1 MLFNGTHFKLTCNNQ
16 NIAILDFFS
25 PARLVSQAVISELHQ
40 LLDQLL
46 TTPDINGLVLTT
58 STDNFAFGADI
69 NEFLPLFNGGADKF
83 LAYTHAAYNKLEDLP
98 FPTVCIVNGHCYGGG
113 AELALSTDYR
123 IGTANMS
130 VGFPEVKI
138 GILPA
143 MGGTTRMPRLIGLD
157 TALSWLTSGRNFKAK
172 QALKDGFISGI
183 VEQEQIMTAALNLI
197 NSCNNEEVNYLADKA
212 RKKAQLPLN
221 SYELQMSLSMAK
233 GMIFKAA
240 GPNYPAPMTI
250 VDIIEKSAKQTR
262 EQALTNEISGV
273 VDKLI
278 NTGHSAAMCHVYLAD
293 LAVKSK
299 AKKIASTKTQEC
311 AVIGA
316 GIMGGGIAYAN
327 ATKGIRTP
335 MKDINQSGL
344 DLGLSTAVA
353 LLEKPVKRGKFSFKK
368 AATILNNIVPTLT
381 NASLANVDMVIEAVV
396 ENQTVKAK
404 VLKQCEQSVTE
415 NTVIASNTSTI
426 SITQL
431 ANQLTRPEQ
440 FIGIHFFNPVNKMP
454 LVEVIRGKQTSDD
467 TVAKAVAYVNQI
479 GKTAIVVNDC
489 AGFFVN
495 RILTPYMRAYSNL
508 IAAGVNPLIIEKTM
522 KKYGM
527 PMGPAE
533 LIDVVGIDTSSH
545 VLEIMSQNYDHMPL
559 PENNIVRTLLDNG
572 SLGQKNGSGFYL
584 WSKDRRGRTVKTW
597 NHDVFSQFDINKK
610 LQLNEENIVSALILP
625 MMFEAQRALDEGI
638 ISSKQEADIAM
649 IFGTG
654 FPAFRG
660 GLCYAMDNIEDGQL
674 QQTAQQLATILAD
687 TVTYTI
693 PNTQA

>member
-1 MLFNGTHFKLTCNNQ
+1 MLFNGTHFKLTCNTQ

-25 PARLVSQAVISELHQ
+25 PARLVSQAAVSELHQ
-40 LLDQLL
+40 VLDQLL
-46 TTPDINGLVLTT
+46 AVENINGLVLTT
-58 STDNFAFGADI
+58 STDNFAFGANI
-69 NEFLPLFNGGADKF
+69 NEFMPLFSGGADEF

-98 FPTVCIVNGHCYGGG
+98 FPTVCIVTGHCYGGG
-113 AELALSTDYR
+113 AELALTTDYR
-123 IGTANMS
+123 IGTPNIS

-143 MGGTTRMPRLIGLD
+143 MGGTTRMPRLVGLD

-183 VEQEQIMTAALNLI
+183 VEQDHAMTAALNLI
-197 NSCNNEEVNYLADKA
+197 NSCNKEEVNYLAERT
-212 RKKAQLPLN
+212 RKKSALPLSN
-221 SYELQMSLSMAK
+221 YELQMSLSMAK

-250 VDIIEKSAKQTR
+250 VNIIEQSATQSR
-262 EQALTNEISGV
+262 DQALSNEITGV
-273 VDKLI
+273 IEKLI

-299 AKKIASTKTQEC
+299 AKKIAGTKIQEC

-316 GIMGGGIAYAN
+316 GIMGGGIAYTN
-327 ATKGIRTP
+327 AAKGIRTP

-344 DLGLSTAVA
+344 DLGLSTAVS
-353 LLEKPVKRGKFSFKK
+353 LLEKPVKRGKITFKQ
-368 AATILNNIVPTLT
+368 AATSLNNIIPTLSSAT
-381 NASLANVDMVIEAVV
+381 LANADMVIEAVV
-396 ENQTVKAK
+396 ENPVVKAN
-404 VLKQCEQSVTE
+404 VLKECEKSIAADAVM
-415 NTVIASNTSTI
+415 ASNTSTI

-431 ANQLTRPEQ
+431 ASHLTRPEK

-454 LVEVIRGKQTSDD
+454 LVEVIRGKKTNDD
-467 TVAKAVAYVNQI
+467 TVSKAVAYVNQI

-508 IAAGVNPLIIEKTM
+508 IAAGVNPLSIEKAM

-545 VLEIMSQNYDHMPL
+545 VLEIMSQNYAHMPL
-559 PENNIVRTLLDNG
+559 PENNIIKTLLDNDC
-572 SLGQKNGSGFYL
+572 LGQKNGAGFYL

-597 NHDVFSQFDINKK
+597 NQDVFSLFDITATLELTEDSIIN
-610 LQLNEENIVSALILP
+610 ALILP

-649 IFGTG
+649 IYGTG

-660 GLCYAMDNIEDGQL
+660 GLCYAMDNIDTNQL
-674 QQTAQQLATILAD
+674 HQTAIDLAATLAD

-693 PNTQA
+693 PDTDA

>member
-1 MLFNGTHFKLTCNNQ
+1 MLFNGTHFKLTRNTQ

-25 PARLVSQAVISELHQ
+25 PARLVSQAAITELH
-40 LLDQLL
+40 LVLDQLL
-46 TTPDINGLVLTT
+46 TEQKINGLVLTT

-69 NEFLPLFNGGADKF
+69 NEFIPLFSGGADKH
-83 LAYTHAAYNKLEDLP
+83 LVYTHAAFNKLEDLP
-98 FPTVCIVNGHCYGGG
+98 FPTVSIINGHCYGGG
-113 AELALSTDYR
+113 LEFVLATDYR
-123 IGTANMS
+123 IATPNLSAC
-130 VGFPEVKI
+130 FPEVKI

-143 MGGTTRMPRLIGLD
+143 MGGTTRMTRLVGLD
-157 TALSWLTSGRNFKAK
+157 TALSWLTSGRNFTAE

-183 VEQEQIMTAALNLI
+183 VERKHAMEAALNLL
-197 NSCNNEEVNYLADKA
+197 NSCNSEEIDYLTAKT
-212 RKKAQLPLN
+212 RKKAPLPLN
-221 SYELQMSLSMAK
+221 CHELQMSLNVAR
-233 GMIFKAA
+233 GMIFKNA
-240 GPNYPAPMTI
+240 GPNYPAPMAI
-250 VDIIEKSAKQTR
+250 VDVIELSAKQSR
-262 EQALTNEISGV
+262 EQALTNEITV
-273 VDKLI
+273 LVEQLI
-278 NTGHSAAMCHVYLAD
+278 NTGHSTAMCHVYLASF
-293 LAVKSK
+293 AVKSK
-299 AKKIASTKTQEC
+299 AKKIAGAKTQEC

-344 DLGLSTAVA
+344 DLGLSTAVS

-381 NASLANVDMVIEAVV
+381 SAALTNADMVIEAVV
-396 ENQTVKAK
+396 ENPAVKAN
-404 VLKQCEQSVTE
+404 VLKECEQSITADA
-415 NTVIASNTSTI
+415 VIASNTSTI

-431 ANQLTRPEQ
+431 ANQLTRPEK

-454 LVEVIRGKQTSDD
+454 LVEVIRGKETSDD

-508 IAAGVNPLIIEKTM
+508 IAAGVNPLNIEKTM

-545 VLEIMSQNYDHMPL
+545 VLDIMSQNYAHMPL
-559 PENNIVRTLLDNG
+559 PRNNIVKTLLDNG
-572 SLGQKNGSGFYL
+572 CLGQKNGTGFYL

-597 NHDVFSQFDINKK
+597 NQDVVSLFEITVTLELDEDSIIN
-610 LQLNEENIVSALILP
+610 ALLLP

-649 IFGTG
+649 IYGTG

-660 GLCYAMDNIEDGQL
+660 GLCYVMDSIGSTQL
-674 QQTAQQLATILAD
+674 HQTAMKLAVILAD

-693 PNTQA
+693 PDTQA